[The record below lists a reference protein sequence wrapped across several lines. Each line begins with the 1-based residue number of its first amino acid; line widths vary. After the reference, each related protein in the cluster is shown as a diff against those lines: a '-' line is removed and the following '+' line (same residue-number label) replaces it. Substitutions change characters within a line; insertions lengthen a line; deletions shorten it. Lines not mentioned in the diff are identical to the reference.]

1 MSKPEGMIRLSVLAA
16 ENGITLRCL
25 KRRLLKL
32 DKRIRRD
39 SPEGPFCL
47 HHGADN
53 GAYSADAAV
62 LYMHARGYLHAR
74 LRKEPLLEIR
84 DLLLEMRDDHDHV
97 QHATVVQE
105 KEAMTITFR
114 GAAIHGTAR
123 LVR

>member
-1 MSKPEGMIRLSVLAA
+1 MSAPEGMIRLATLAA

-39 SPEGPFCL
+39 SPQGPFVL

-62 LYMHARGYLHAR
+62 LYLHARGYLHKR
-74 LRKEPLLEIR
+74 LHKDPLTEIR
-84 DLLLEMRDDHDHV
+84 DLLLEMRDDQLAQV
-97 QHATVVQE
+97 
-105 KEAMTITFR
+105 R
-114 GAAIHGTAR
+114 AIVEVAQDVSAVR
-123 LVR
+123 LAVAG

>member
-1 MSKPEGMIRLSVLAA
+1 MSSKPEGMIRLSVLAA

-84 DLLLEMRDDHDHV
+84 DLLLEMRDDQLAEIRNALNVAQDASALPLAV
-97 QHATVVQE
+97 A
-105 KEAMTITFR
+105 
-114 GAAIHGTAR
+114 G
-123 LVR
+123 